1 MKIHIKNCHALNS
14 RSFYIILNSTELDD
28 KSIKG
33 IKKKHPKS
41 EEQQYLTLSLFAPYA
56 PACLLDDSAHIPCLL
71 NFLDVSIVATCNHL
85 ILTPSLY

>member
-33 IKKKHPKS
+33 IKKIKKKTPKK
-41 EEQQYLTLSLFAPYA
+41 
-56 PACLLDDSAHIPCLL
+56 
-71 NFLDVSIVATCNHL
+71 
-85 ILTPSLY
+85 